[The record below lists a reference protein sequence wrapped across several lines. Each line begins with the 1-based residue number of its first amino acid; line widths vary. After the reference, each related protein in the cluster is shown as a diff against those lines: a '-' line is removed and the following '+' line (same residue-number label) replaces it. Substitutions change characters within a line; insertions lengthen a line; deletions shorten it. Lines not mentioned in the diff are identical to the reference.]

1 MDRDFSPS
9 ILDHCIWE
17 SHVLQVTHD
26 FELTI
31 TMLPLDGRSKSIF
44 IVTTIFLG
52 ISFIAVCLRC
62 FVRLKLVKAFGWDDA
77 LMVFAMCLNVLFAL
91 CGITGAL
98 YGMGQKSEELLLVRK
113 TMETAM
119 FWWWLGQTSYVWTCA
134 IAKISIA
141 VALLRLTVARIHT
154 IILWGVISV
163 TSIIGL
169 VFWFMLTLQCHPVSF
184 FWQRV
189 RLELDPTANV
199 HGQCISVDTIIDMAY
214 VYSVTATCCDLT
226 LGLLPVFLVW
236 NLQMNVRT
244 KAALAGILG
253 MGCVAS
259 AAVIV
264 RIPYLHDYK
273 DPDFLYATTDISI
286 WSNVEASLG
295 IAAGSLVTLRPLF
308 RWFRDP
314 SYRGTRSKQT
324 GGSMPLSSV
333 NAIRSNPDGPQ
344 YWRPDLDPEDSHA
357 VITTIHTSN
366 RGSRT
371 SSQEDLNPK
380 QTDQETFFR
389 GVNVQK
395 TFFVSGNEE

>member
-1 MDRDFSPS
+1 
-9 ILDHCIWE
+9 
-17 SHVLQVTHD
+17 
-26 FELTI
+26 
-31 TMLPLDGRSKSIF
+31 MLPLHGRSTAIF
-44 IVTTIFLG
+44 VVTTVFMG

-62 FVRLKLVKAFGWDDA
+62 FVRLRLVKAFGWDDA
-77 LMVFAMCLNVLFAL
+77 LMVFAMILNILFAL

-98 YGMGQKSEELLLVRK
+98 YGIGQKSLDLRLRG

-119 FWWWLGQTSYVWTCA
+119 FWWWLGQTSYVWVCA
-134 IAKISIA
+134 VAKISIA
-141 VALLRLTVARIHT
+141 VALLRLTVSRVHT
-154 IILWGVISV
+154 LILWAVIGV
-163 TSIIGL
+163 TSTIGL
-169 VFWFMLTLQCHPVSF
+169 VFWFMLTLQCRPVSF
-184 FWQRV
+184 FWQQV
-189 RLELDPTANV
+189 RPLMDPAAVV
-199 HGQCISVDTIIDMAY
+199 HGSCMNLDNIIAIAY

-226 LGLLPVFLVW
+226 LGLLPIFLVW
-236 NLQMNVRT
+236 NLQMNTRT
-244 KAALAGILG
+244 KAALAAILG

-259 AAVIV
+259 AAVII

-273 DPDFLYATTDISI
+273 DEDFLYATANISI

-314 SYRGTRSKQT
+314 SSGGTRSKRT
-324 GGSMPLSSV
+324 GGSVPLSSV
-333 NAIRSNPDGPQ
+333 NAGRSGAPSAPH

-366 RGSRT
+366 QGSRA

-380 QTDQETFFR
+380 RAAVGTFFG

-395 TFFVSGNEE
+395 TFFVSEDDA

>member
-1 MDRDFSPS
+1 
-9 ILDHCIWE
+9 
-17 SHVLQVTHD
+17 
-26 FELTI
+26 
-31 TMLPLDGRSKSIF
+31 MLPLEGRSQTIF

-62 FVRLKLVKAFGWDDA
+62 FVRLRIVKAFGWDDA
-77 LMVFAMCLNVLFAL
+77 LMVFAMVLNTLFAL

-98 YGMGQKSEELLLVRK
+98 YGIGQKTEVLGPEPIGRG

-119 FWWWLGQTSYVWTCA
+119 FWWWLGQTTYVWVVA

-141 VALLRLTVARIHT
+141 VALLRLTVAKTHT
-154 IILWGVISV
+154 AILWVVIGVTTV
-163 TSIIGL
+163 IGL
-169 VFWFMLTLQCHPVSF
+169 VFFFMLTLQCTPVSF

-189 RLELDPTANV
+189 RVLTEKNSDITGHCMNLD
-199 HGQCISVDTIIDMAY
+199 SIINIAY
-214 VYSVTATCCDLT
+214 VYSVTATLCDMT

-264 RIPYLHDYK
+264 RIPFLHDYK
-273 DPDFLYATTDISI
+273 DPDFLYATAQISI

-308 RWFRDP
+308 RWFRDS
-314 SYRGTRSKQT
+314 SYGSSARKSKRT
-324 GGSMPLSSV
+324 GGSLPLSSI
-333 NAIRSNPDGPQ
+333 NPGRSADPSGPQ
-344 YWRPDLDPEDSHA
+344 YWRPDLDPEDTQA

-366 RGSRT
+366 HGSRT

-380 QTDQETFFR
+380 QHNGTFFS

-395 TFFVSGNEE
+395 TFFVSEDGSQ